1 MRGIVTVTITTDAVF
16 KTGAASHYLDY
27 LIGAALRTSLS
38 RPAADIA
45 AVNAYMLPDIKVINV
60 LFIHNHCVLCSSV

>member
-1 MRGIVTVTITTDAVF
+1 MRGIVTVTISTDVVL

-38 RPAADIA
+38 RSAADIA
-45 AVNAYMLPDIKVINV
+45 AFDTYMLPDIKVINV
-60 LFIHNHCVLCSSV
+60 RFFHNSYVLCSSV